1 MEDTE
6 MSTILKQ
13 LKLTAAPSGSN
24 PVMDRRMSVIR
35 RLEEQKQLASD
46 PQYVRVTRRWTGKG
60 DSRRQ
65 VEKTQRVSPW
75 WKELPDGSVI
85 MTLRVGFSAVEIEKG
100 KAGIAVN
107 SRDKVPEV
115 IETLVAAVRA
125 GELDQVIAAQAKLK
139 RRAA

>member
-1 MEDTE
+1 MNTH
-6 MSTILKQ
+6 LKQ
-13 LKLTAAPSGSN
+13 LRFTAVPSGAN
-24 PVMDRRMSVIR
+24 PVMDNRMRLIR
-35 RLEEQKQLASD
+35 RLQEQKQLASD

-60 DSRRQ
+60 DARRQ
-65 VEKTQRVSPW
+65 VEKAQRVSPW

-85 MTLRVGFSAVEIEKG
+85 MILRVGFSAVEVEKG
-100 KAGIAVN
+100 KAGIAVP

-125 GELDQVIAAQAKLK
+125 GELDQVISAQAQAKPK

>member
-1 MEDTE
+1 

-13 LKLTAAPSGSN
+13 LKLTAVPSGSN
-24 PVMDRRMSVIR
+24 PVMDQRMRLIR

-46 PQYVRVTRRWTGKG
+46 PAYIRVTRRWTGKG
-60 DSRRQ
+60 DARRQ

-100 KAGIAVN
+100 KAGIAVP
-107 SRDKVPEV
+107 SRQG
-115 IETLVAAVRA
+115 A
-125 GELDQVIAAQAKLK
+125 GRDRDAG
-139 RRAA
+139 RRGPRG